1 MKELKKRYE
10 IARWIFREIMGIST
24 PGEQRQLEGWCRAS
38 KESMEEYT
46 AIRQR
51 LGKEL
56 REKAEVNIPAEWRKF
71 KSQILRPRKIDH
83 LWYYA
88 AAVCVGIGLVIGIL
102 YLQKPATT
110 VSVVALNDTKGYK
123 AVLVLDDGKRIS
135 LEDTLRQT
143 VAETMGTRVL
153 TEGNVLWYDTRTS
166 QETKGIEKH
175 RIIVP
180 RGGEYKLI
188 LSDGTKVWLN
198 SESELEYPV
207 KFVGSAREVNMKG
220 EVCFEV
226 AQNVSRPFV
235 VKAGETSVT
244 VLGTLFNVE
253 AYPENQ
259 HLTTTLVKGKV
270 MIGTGKIQQILLPDE
285 QAIVEKSGTISVRKV
300 HAADYV
306 SWTNGI
312 CHFTE
317 ASLEEIMVKLARWY
331 NMEFFFADPSL
342 KEAHFTLDIQRYDRV
357 ATILSKIEKTG
368 RVQFK
373 VTENTVII
381 QE

>member
-38 KESMEEYT
+38 KENMEEYT

-83 LWYYA
+83 LGYYA

-207 KFVGSAREVNMKG
+207 TFVGSAREVNMKG

-312 CHFTE
+312 CHFAE

>member
-38 KESMEEYT
+38 KENMEEYT

-143 VAETMGTRVL
+143 VAETMGTRIL

>member
-38 KESMEEYT
+38 KENMEEYT

-198 SESELEYPV
+198 SESELEYPD

-317 ASLEEIMVKLARWY
+317 ASLEDIMVKLARWY

>member
-38 KESMEEYT
+38 KENMEEYT

>member
-38 KESMEEYT
+38 KENMEEYT

-71 KSQILRPRKIDH
+71 ESQILRPRKIDH

>member
-38 KESMEEYT
+38 KENMEEYT

-300 HAADYV
+300 HATDYV

>member
-38 KESMEEYT
+38 KENMEEYT

-83 LWYYA
+83 LGYYA